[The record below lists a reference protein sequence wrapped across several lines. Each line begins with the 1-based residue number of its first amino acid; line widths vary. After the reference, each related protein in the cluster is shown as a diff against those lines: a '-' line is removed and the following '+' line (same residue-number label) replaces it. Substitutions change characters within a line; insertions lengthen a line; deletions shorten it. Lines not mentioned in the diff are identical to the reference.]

1 MINVF
6 VVIGRAPRPG
16 VQASHAGHPPGVA
29 PEAFTEGPV
38 QATRQGWPY
47 YRRRLLTFHDAVVES
62 RARCQATRQG
72 WLYYIRSIHKRHDRI
87 VYSRATPCGWPGQG
101 RERRWS
107 SLAGGLGRGRER
119 RWLSLAGG
127 LGRGLP

>member
-38 QATRQGWPY
+38 QASGKGWLTAFKAAVQATRQGWPY
-47 YRRRLLTFHDAVVES
+47 
-62 RARCQATRQG
+62 
-72 WLYYIRSIHKRHDRI
+72 
-87 VYSRATPCGWPGQG
+87 
-101 RERRWS
+101 
-107 SLAGGLGRGRER
+107 
-119 RWLSLAGG
+119 
-127 LGRGLP
+127 